1 MKKITIFDT
10 SICSSN
16 LGDQVIMEAVE
27 KILNSLFKSDFF
39 IKIQTH
45 DVIGKSSYKSIQN
58 SDYAIVGGTN
68 LLSSNMNSYNQ
79 WKISLLDSFFIK
91 SVILMGVGW
100 WQYQKT
106 PNLYTGIL
114 YRRVLHKEYLHSVRD
129 NYTKQQLESIGFKNV
144 VNTACPTMWSLTEEH
159 CADIPRRKTD
169 SVLVTFTEYNQNKEF
184 DFKLIEILKE
194 NYKNIY
200 FWIQQ
205 PKDYDHMYSIYGD
218 NAIYI
223 NPSLQAL
230 DEVLNLD
237 IDYIGT
243 RLHAGV
249 RALQRKK
256 RSLILA
262 VDNRAI
268 EISKD
273 TNLPVVPRNDW
284 EGIKNWIDSANATH
298 IQLPWDNINQW
309 KKQF

>member
-1 MKKITIFDT
+1 MKKVTLFDT
-10 SICSSN
+10 SVCSSN
-16 LGDQVIMEAVE
+16 LGDQVIMNAVE
-27 KILNSLFKSDFF
+27 KILNSLFQGDFF
-39 IKIQTH
+39 VKVQTH
-45 DVIGKSSYKSIQN
+45 DVLGKSSYKCIRD
-58 SDYAIVGGTN
+58 SDYAVVGGTN

-91 SVILMGVGW
+91 NIILMGVGW
-100 WQYQKT
+100 WQYQKK
-106 PNLYTGIL
+106 PNLYTQLL
-114 YRRVLHKEYLHSVRD
+114 YHRVLHKEYLHSVRD
-129 NYTKQQLESIGFKNV
+129 NYTKKQLELIGFKNV

-159 CADIPRRKTD
+159 CADISRRKTD

-194 NYKNIY
+194 NYKSIY

-205 PKDYDHMYSIYGD
+205 PKDYDHMYGIYGD
-218 NAIYI
+218 NAIYV

-249 RALQRKK
+249 RALQGKK

-273 TNLPVVPRNDW
+273 TNLPVVARDDF
-284 EGIKNWIDSANATH
+284 EGIKKWINSTYTTQ
-298 IQLPWDNINQW
+298 IKLPWDSINQW